1 METVHPS
8 ESMMRPPLG
17 HSALLLFGIFAA
29 PFAWAVQLVASYALA
44 ASACFSDSVAMIGSA
59 TLSRMPLAVIALACV
74 LVAIAGLIVAVQQ
87 HRGAGDATGT
97 LHPARSRA
105 LAKVGML
112 SSILFLGAIAFSIV
126 MLSLTPHCAG

>member
-1 METVHPS
+1 METMHPT
-8 ESMMRPPLG
+8 ETMTRPPLG

-29 PFAWAVQLVASYALA
+29 PFAWAVQVVASYALA
-44 ASACFSDSVAMIGSA
+44 ASACFSGGVATIGNA

-74 LVAIAGLIVAVQQ
+74 LVAIAGLVVAMQQ

-112 SSILFLGAIAFSIV
+112 SSLLFLGAIAFSIV
-126 MLSLTPHCAG
+126 MLSLSPHCAG